1 MHIILFLGLIHHL
14 VVDVQALDK
23 YLVFGKYEILIK
35 HLCHNVL
42 YVLLLDINIVL
53 FKNTFFLIGE
63 SALCMLV
70 WLKAMENC
78 HLNQIKLLQMVYK
91 I

>member
-14 VVDVQALDK
+14 VVDVQVLDK
-23 YLVFGKYEILIK
+23 YLVFGKYEILIE
-35 HLCHNVL
+35 HLYHNVL
-42 YVLLLDINIVL
+42 YVLDINIVL
-53 FKNTFFLIGE
+53 FKNTYFLIGE

-91 I
+91 L